1 LHRTVATSRKG
12 PIRLRRQRLLCSE
25 RSDAAFTLLEMI
37 LVLTILLTV
46 LTVSYPALNHLYVVH
61 QLRQGADEVQVR
73 LMACRVRAI
82 EAGLTYQFRFE
93 PGGQRFVAVPY
104 DSATMTGGSS
114 LWKHGGE
121 LPATVQ
127 FVSNSVFP
135 GMGEELPAGLLN
147 GLSNAGEMQGA
158 HWSAPILFKPDGSS
172 SGGVF
177 ELKGKDGDIRT
188 VSVRALTGG
197 VTVASSP

>member
-114 LWKHGGE
+114 LWKHGG
-121 LPATVQ
+121 
-127 FVSNSVFP
+127 
-135 GMGEELPAGLLN
+135 MGEELPAGLLN